1 MILSDAISLN
11 TSMNIAGR
19 ISLHLPGLWECSIFE
34 VVCWRKTV
42 RREENKR
49 GKSGYCNIIPTKNTE
64 CILCNNI
71 SINIYIHSDE

>member
-49 GKSGYCNIIPTKNTE
+49 GKSGYCNIIPTKNT
-64 CILCNNI
+64 
-71 SINIYIHSDE
+71 